1 MFLILGLVTAFIDI
15 QIGGLIPRYTV
26 DVIWLFYLAVVP
38 VVLGALEES
47 VGMER
52 WRLLYGLFL
61 LLFIQAMLFHF
72 LTIFTDIYDKVKDM
86 NPVWFYR
93 VEHLIEFWL

>member
-1 MFLILGLVTAFIDI
+1 MAAGSFLIA
-15 QIGGLIPRYTV
+15 LIAGCRPQ
-26 DVIWLFYLAVVP
+26 L
-38 VVLGALEES
+38 VLGALEES

-52 WRLLYGLFL
+52 WKLLYGLFL